1 MFGRKMDEISK
12 DETVASCR
20 SHTVV
25 LEPSRPKGVAESR
38 LGSWNELDPCKVQDA
53 APPYRSSGNVE
64 LEAALG
70 NGKSPIRSGPRLFPL
85 QVLQVTLRFGV
96 IGREAQ
102 GFAVMAFGG
111 GQVAREAV
119 GQAQAVVQQLRQPA
133 V

>member
-53 APPYRSSGNVE
+53 APPYRMRLLAGRCRAGW
-64 LEAALG
+64 LM
-70 NGKSPIRSGPRLFPL
+70 SPP
-85 QVLQVTLRFGV
+85 
-96 IGREAQ
+96 
-102 GFAVMAFGG
+102 
-111 GQVAREAV
+111 
-119 GQAQAVVQQLRQPA
+119 
-133 V
+133 